1 VPVKNDGGVYHGS
14 PSALT
19 DGSNSVSE
27 TPSTVQQDYTSTT
40 ILPSCTLLLTP
51 TPSLPP
57 TSHSVSETLTLST
70 VYLLTSTA
78 QQDCTSTTILP
89 SSAVLLTPTPCPEYE
104 AKGKKVVE
112 DVIRRIDNSG
122 IFPPNNGFL
131 RRIAW
136 VESRFG
142 KYPGTF
148 RNDYHGGIWQVDEI
162 GFRDTQNTTSHPKL
176 KGKYEKICEKL
187 KIDWE
192 NTTWEDLRKPLYS
205 GLAARL
211 FLGNLPSSIPD
222 TLQGQ
227 AIYWK
232 ENYNKTGKGTA
243 EKFIEDVEALE
254 K

>member
-1 VPVKNDGGVYHGS
+1 MQGLCIVLKM
-14 PSALT
+14 ALT
-19 DGSNSVSE
+19 KEGKGAVVVDDVISQIENSG
-27 TPSTVQQDYTSTT
+27 
-40 ILPSCTLLLTP
+40 ILPS
-51 TPSLPP
+51 
-57 TSHSVSETLTLST
+57 
-70 VYLLTSTA
+70 
-78 QQDCTSTTILP
+78 D
-89 SSAVLLTPTPCPEYE
+89 
-104 AKGKKVVE
+104 K
-112 DVIRRIDNSG
+112 
-122 IFPPNNGFL
+122 GFL
-131 RRIAW
+131 RRVAW
-136 VESRFG
+136 VESKFG
-142 KYPGTF
+142 TDPGTY
-148 RNDYHGGIWQVDEI
+148 RAGYNGGIWQVDEI